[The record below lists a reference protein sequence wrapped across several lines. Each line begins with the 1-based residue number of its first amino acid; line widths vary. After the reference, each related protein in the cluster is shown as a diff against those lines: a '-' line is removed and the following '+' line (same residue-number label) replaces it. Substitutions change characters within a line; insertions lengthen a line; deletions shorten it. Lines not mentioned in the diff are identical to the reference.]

1 MWVFGRR
8 PQTEDV
14 GTGQSQERED
24 GMKTFIIAAAITA
37 VLCIYPPLSAVLTA
51 GAIILGVKL

>member
-1 MWVFGRR
+1 
-8 PQTEDV
+8 
-14 GTGQSQERED
+14 
-24 GMKTFIIAAAITA
+24 MKTFIIAAAITA